1 MHAWVG
7 PTLARLV
14 GGRVSVSVNISDI
27 CATENCEHDLAHNEY
42 LDKTTAKRNWTWCSS
57 RISNIE
63 MNRAAFLYQ
72 SHFIFTL
79 LLFQLL

>member
-1 MHAWVG
+1 MYARVG
-7 PTLARLV
+7 PTLVRLV

-63 MNRAAFLYQ
+63 MNRAVFLYQ